1 MYVGCMIQ
9 GFETRDNTDEPVRA
23 LVESA
28 NGHMWKKEKAVDQY
42 EQTKWPGFDYKFDK
56 PIVVFGMLRGTGQLI
71 EECSRDSQDF
81 YYFDH
86 AYLFG
91 NKHSP
96 SKIFGEKIYR
106 LTKNYFHIR
115 ELKKLKADDHK
126 RIEKYKEHIK
136 LKPWKYDG
144 DYILFIPP
152 SEHVKKYYW
161 FNHHWEEQTLKTIKK
176 HTRKP
181 IKIRTKQDTTP
192 LEKDLEN
199 AYCTV
204 SYQSTVVIQSIMNG
218 VPSFCAN
225 ESMGVPVSLTDL
237 SQIKDPLYTP
247 EREYWIDNLLANQFT
262 MKELKNGTAWNYVS
276 NT

>member
-1 MYVGCMIQ
+1 MIQ
-9 GFETRDNTDEPVRA
+9 GFETRDNTDVPVRA

-28 NGHMWKKEKAVDQY
+28 KGNMWKKEKAVGQY
-42 EQTKWPGFDYKFDK
+42 EQTNWPGFDNNFDK
-56 PIVVFGMLRGTGQLI
+56 PICVFGMLRGTSELI
-71 EECSRDSQDF
+71 QQSKDY

-91 NKHSP
+91 NKHSA
-96 SKIFGEKIYR
+96 SKITGERIYR
-106 LTKNYFHIR
+106 LTKNYYHIR
-115 ELKKLKADDHK
+115 DIKKLKADDYR
-126 RIEKYKEHIK
+126 RIQKYREHIK

-152 SEHVKKYYW
+152 SEHVRKYFW
-161 FNHHWEEQTLKTIKK
+161 FNNHWEEQTLKTIKK

-181 IKIRTKQDTTP
+181 IKIRTKEDKTP

-247 EREYWIDNLLANQFT
+247 EREYWIDSLLANQFT
-262 MKELKNGTAWNYVS
+262 MSEIEDGTAWKYVS